1 MVQANLDWASGTAS
15 AVMILMTNELPRRTN
30 TTGYDLKVERDFD
43 APPQAVFDAYLA
55 MHGEHRPDWI
65 LEPHLD
71 LRVGGAWTV
80 RFQPPGLK
88 PFSEARVLTGV
99 DPPQHLS
106 YATTAIVDGEPTID
120 TNVDIAFEERGEGTR
135 VSLRQSGFPS
145 SEERDDFAGGW
156 PGVLETLGDFIA

>member
-1 MVQANLDWASGTAS
+1 LGERYGQCSQDTHDERTA
-15 AVMILMTNELPRRTN
+15 AKDEHH
-30 TTGYDLKVERDFD
+30 GYDLKVERDFD
-43 APPQAVFDAYLA
+43 AQPQAVFDAYLA

-65 LEPHLD
+65 LESQID

-80 RFQPPGLK
+80 RFQPPRLK

-99 DPPQHLS
+99 DPPHHLS
-106 YATTAIVDGEPTID
+106 YAMTAIVDGEPTID
-120 TNVDIAFEERGEGTR
+120 TNVDIAFEERREGTR
-135 VSLRQSGFPS
+135 VSLRQSGFPT

>member
-15 AVMILMTNELPRRTN
+15 AVKILMTNELPRRTN

-65 LEPHLD
+65 LESQLD

-156 PGVLETLGDFIA
+156 PGVLETLGDFLA